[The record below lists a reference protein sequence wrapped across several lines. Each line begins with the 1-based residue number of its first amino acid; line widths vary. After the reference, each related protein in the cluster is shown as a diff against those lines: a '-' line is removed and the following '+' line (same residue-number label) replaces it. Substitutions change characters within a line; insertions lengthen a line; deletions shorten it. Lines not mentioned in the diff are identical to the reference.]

1 MDAPPYSGEMSVVIC
16 AYTLDRWP
24 DLQAAVTSVLDQQ
37 HKVQRVI
44 VVIDHNP
51 DLLDRAQIQW
61 PAVDTASPCAVVQI
75 VASRGLRGLSGARNT
90 GVAMATTE
98 IVAFLDDDA
107 VADPTWSQRLLAPYC
122 DQDVIACGGAAVPAL
137 DGPRPRWWPLEFDW
151 VVGCSYVGLPSSQS
165 EVRNLIGANMSLRRQ
180 AAVDIGGF
188 VEGIGRVGSR
198 PLGCEET
205 DLFIRLSRRWP
216 QSRIVYEPRALVHH
230 RVPTA
235 RLTCRYFRARCF
247 AEGLSK
253 AKVAGHVGHEQAL
266 ASERSYV
273 RRVLPRAV
281 ARACLGDRG
290 AGNASQAI
298 AIGIG
303 LLVTTAGY
311 ASGQLAAIRPPFSR
325 PKQVAA

>member
-1 MDAPPYSGEMSVVIC
+1 MAAAPYPGEMSVVIC

-24 DLQAAVTSVLDQQ
+24 DLQAAVKSVLDQQ
-37 HKVQRVI
+37 HTVERVI

-51 DLLDRAQIQW
+51 ELLDRAQIRW
-61 PAVDTASPCAVVQI
+61 PAIDTTASGAVVQV
-75 VASRGLRGLSGARNT
+75 VASRGLLGLSGARNT
-90 GVAMATTE
+90 GVAVATTE

-107 VADPTWSQRLLAPYC
+107 VADPTWTQWLLAPYS

-137 DGPRPRWWPLEFDW
+137 DGRRPRWWPLEFDW
-151 VVGCSYVGLPSSQS
+151 VVGCSYVGLPSRQA

-216 QSRIVYEPRALVHH
+216 HTRVVYEPRALVHH

-235 RLTCRYFRARCF
+235 RLTWRYYRARCF

-253 AKVAGHVGHEQAL
+253 AKVAAHVGRDRAL

-273 RRVLPRAV
+273 CRVLPRAV
-281 ARACLGDRG
+281 ARACLGAGD

-298 AIGIG
+298 AISVG

-311 ASGQLAAIRPPFSR
+311 ASGHLAAIRPPFS
-325 PKQVAA
+325 PTKKLAA